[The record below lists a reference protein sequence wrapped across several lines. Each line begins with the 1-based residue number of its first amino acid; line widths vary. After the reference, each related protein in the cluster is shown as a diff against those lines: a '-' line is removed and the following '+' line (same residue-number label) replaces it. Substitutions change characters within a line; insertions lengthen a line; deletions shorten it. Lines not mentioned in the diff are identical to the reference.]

1 MNSAVW
7 YRSALAYQDEHDLAA
22 QREPGMKRN
31 IRSIVIAATLIMAGV
46 PMLAGCVVVPAY
58 HGYWHGHDWRR

>member
-1 MNSAVW
+1 MSMTLPLNG
-7 YRSALAYQDEHDLAA
+7 
-22 QREPGMKRN
+22 EPEMKRN